1 MRHTTGENKRVKTKS
16 EELENLFGT
25 LLLDLGSRIEDN
37 EINIKFATNFK
48 AKYKSRFEKIIE
60 NNVALG
66 SSLIE
71 IENAYIEDADT
82 VNNYDAT
89 GRVSKLWITKEDFD
103 KIKCINN

>member
-1 MRHTTGENKRVKTKS
+1 MRHTTGEKKRIKTKS

-60 NNVALG
+60 NNVTLG
-66 SSLIE
+66 SVSKGEADSLIAFSKWKE
-71 IENAYIEDADT
+71 EKGYTPI
-82 VNNYDAT
+82 YDHK
-89 GRVSKLWITKEDFD
+89 GLVKEYLS
-103 KIKCINN
+103 NL